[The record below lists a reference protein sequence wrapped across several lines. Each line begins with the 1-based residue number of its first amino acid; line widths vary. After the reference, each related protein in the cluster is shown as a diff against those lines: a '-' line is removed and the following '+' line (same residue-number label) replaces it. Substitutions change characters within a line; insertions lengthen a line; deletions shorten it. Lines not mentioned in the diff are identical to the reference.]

1 MKIMTRDRALTI
13 LTDNQLNTDLGYSF
27 KSPCLRA
34 LNLYDGVKGYVRFM
48 GNNCIFIADEKQK
61 KDYYGFTYVLNPCN
75 VLEKRCVILSKKC
88 VKLIRKGMWI

>member
-1 MKIMTRDRALTI
+1 MKIMPKNRVLTI
-13 LTDNQLNTDLGYSF
+13 LTDNQLKTKWGYEF

-34 LNLYDGVKGYVRFM
+34 LNLYDGVKGYARLM
-48 GNNCIFIADEKQK
+48 NKGYLFIADEEQK

-75 VLEKRCVILSKKC
+75 VLEKRCVILSKNC